1 MQTKNPGD
9 DLKEL
14 TFGGNNGERKA
25 KQVLWWRGAR
35 GAPAAQWTD
44 RPPAPLGREGWQGER
59 TLRRGL
65 AEGRTRQEESRQ
77 VRMPGRGT
85 GTASSGRPTARRACS
100 APAPANAV
108 TVLRV
113 LHLAHGTVTLGHGW
127 HFLPRGQPQHLPEG
141 LVQAGPRSEWRVTE
155 TKAITRLTP
164 HHFLFLFFFLN
175 QRALHDLSPLMEP
188 GTRDSD
194 LGALAGSLETPR
206 FFLPY

>member
-127 HFLPRGQPQHLPEG
+127 HFLPRGAAPAPPRG
-141 LVQAGPRSEWRVTE
+141 LGSGGASQRMESDRNKGHHATDP
-155 TKAITRLTP
+155 TP
-164 HHFLFLFFFLN
+164 LSFPFFLFE
-175 QRALHDLSPLMEP
+175 SE
-188 GTRDSD
+188 GTSRPFSFD
-194 LGALAGSLETPR
+194 GAWN
-206 FFLPY
+206 